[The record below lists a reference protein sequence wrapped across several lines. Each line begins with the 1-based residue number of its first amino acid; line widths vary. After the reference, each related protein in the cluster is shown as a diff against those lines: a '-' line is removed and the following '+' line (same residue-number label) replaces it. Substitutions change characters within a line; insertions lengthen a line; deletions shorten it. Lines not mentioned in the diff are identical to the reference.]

1 MVSSDL
7 TQKAEFLRAQ
17 EFMNGHGLLS
27 QSVPSQP
34 ACKVPA
40 LSAIL
45 EGDTQAQSGRGTQSK
60 SHSTRRSRAKA
71 RTQISQINDCGE
83 LLEGMWCGGSQCY
96 EAW

>member
-17 EFMNGHGLLS
+17 DFMNGHGLLS

-45 EGDTQAQSGRGTQSK
+45 EGDTQVQSGRGTQSK
-60 SHSTRRSRAKA
+60 SHSTRRSGAKA
-71 RTQISQINDCGE
+71 RTQSPPDQ
-83 LLEGMWCGGSQCY
+83 
-96 EAW
+96 